1 VPAGHGIRAMIG
13 IIALWFAAALAV
25 AALFARHVQARALQA
40 RPALAKARRGR
51 GPSRPTP
58 LD

>member
-1 VPAGHGIRAMIG
+1 MIG